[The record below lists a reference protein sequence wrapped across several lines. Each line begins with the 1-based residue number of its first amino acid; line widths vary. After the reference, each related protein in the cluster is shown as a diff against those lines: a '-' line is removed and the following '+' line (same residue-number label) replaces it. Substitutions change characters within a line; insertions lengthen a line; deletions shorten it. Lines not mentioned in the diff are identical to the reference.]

1 MAVAGGKVSE
11 KLEEEKGGGGGAV
24 GEKVAGVLLP
34 GNGGREAAAAAPS
47 SSSKTRTR
55 KHLPTYENKK
65 ISNMG
70 GMWLGEWP
78 YSSRTFKWSMYL
90 FWVVFFLVTVA
101 FSTPYW
107 LVSVPSEALPEPKF
121 TRLGKKRKFKFCSA
135 FFKKN
140 L

>member
-1 MAVAGGKVSE
+1 MQSWRK
-11 KLEEEKGGGGGAV
+11 KKEEEGPL
-24 GEKVAGVLLP
+24 EKRWLGRVLLP
-34 GNGGREAAAAAPS
+34 GNGGRDAAAAAPS

-121 TRLGKKRKFKFCSA
+121 TRLGKERKFKICFA
-135 FFKKN
+135 F
-140 L
+140 